1 MSLHLGSWS
10 DAGKAPGRVLHELT
24 RGCVVAVGLNWALK
38 DERDLSDRMKMKEG
52 ILLPSLKAGACVSA
66 PEAGLG

>member
-1 MSLHLGSWS
+1 M
-10 DAGKAPGRVLHELT
+10 
-24 RGCVVAVGLNWALK
+24 AVGLNWALK